1 MDRRLRF
8 SMKSLP
14 IIGGIIVWF
23 IISTQAILPFL
34 KDFFWNKS
42 DAFVHYI
49 NLGLFMLGL
58 LVAYIVYLN
67 GQSSGSDDEEV
78 KNRNDSFISVAM
90 AGTIFFVV
98 IYFFMY
104 LLD

>member
-1 MDRRLRF
+1 
-8 SMKSLP
+8 MKSLP
-14 IIGGIIVWF
+14 IFGGIIVWL

-58 LVAYIVYLN
+58 LVAYIVYLK
-67 GQSSGSDDEEV
+67 GQSSGTDDEEV
-78 KNRNDSFISVAM
+78 KNRNESFISVALS
-90 AGTIFFVV
+90 ATLFLAV
-98 IYFFMY
+98 IYFAMY

>member
-1 MDRRLRF
+1 
-8 SMKSLP
+8 MKSLP
-14 IIGGIIVWF
+14 IFGGIIVWL

-49 NLGLFMLGL
+49 NMGLFFLGL

-67 GQSSGSDDEEV
+67 GQSSGSDDPEV
-78 KNRNDSFISVAM
+78 KKRNDAF
-90 AGTIFFVV
+90 
-98 IYFFMY
+98 IYFAIAATLCTVAIFVY
-104 LLD
+104 WYIWENINGVSF